1 MMDILFRSLGDHLI
15 EAAKETQREAV
26 LIAPFIKEG
35 PFKQILSAISPSC
48 EVAVVT
54 RWHLSE
60 IAAGASDPEIWEAI
74 ESRLRCALGLVSNL
88 HAKYYRFDDQCFA
101 GSANLTSAALG
112 WRESPNLELLN
123 TFEKKRAEA
132 FEEVATA
139 AFTVTEDLYR
149 QVQEMRKKYEK
160 ARPETIQ
167 QDEVSFGNSAETNSS
182 NAIAEPVERDA
193 ELREEERREWWVP
206 KLRHP
211 EDLYRVYSGDA
222 ETVTS
227 ATYRH
232 GQDDLNFFELSSGLS
247 REEFELEVGWQL
259 LQKPLVQSVDN
270 FVAISRRFGAVRDHI
285 KELPP
290 GERADFDATHAW
302 QALMRWLL
310 YFLGD
315 RYRRHEGNYSEIF
328 QRRR

>member
-1 MMDILFRSLGDHLI
+1 MDILFRALGEHLV
-15 EAAKETQREAV
+15 EAAQETQREAV
-26 LIAPFIKEG
+26 LIAPFIKDG
-35 PFKQILSAISPSC
+35 PFQKILSVISPSC
-48 EVAVVT
+48 EVKVVT

-60 IAAGASDPEIWEAI
+60 IAAGASDPEIWETI
-74 ESRLRCALGLVSNL
+74 ESRLQCALGLVSNL
-88 HAKYYRFDDQCFA
+88 HAKYYRFDNQCFA
-101 GSANLTSAALG
+101 GSANLTRAALG

-160 ARPETIQ
+160 ARPETVQ
-167 QDEVSFGNSAETNSS
+167 QTEVFGNPAETNSS
-182 NAIAEPVERDA
+182 NAIAEPVERGV
-193 ELREEERREWWVP
+193 ETREEKGEWWVP

-211 EDLYRVYSGDA
+211 EDLYLVYSGDA

-232 GQDDLNFFELSSGLS
+232 GQHDLKFFELSSGLG

-259 LQKPLVQSVDN
+259 LQKPLVQSVDD
-270 FVAISRRFGAVRDHI
+270 FVATSRRFGAVRDYI
-285 KELPP
+285 NGLPLE
-290 GERADFDATHAW
+290 ERADLDATHTW

-310 YFLGD
+310 YFLD
-315 RYRRHEGNYSEIF
+315 NRYHRHEANYSEIF
-328 QRRR
+328 QRRK